1 MITKRDGESPVQIDG
16 AALFVA
22 LGVGLIGASSA
33 VGVPVGLGLET
44 PGSMVL
50 LAVLCFAGFVIGL
63 YAVVAVFTRRLPLPE
78 IRYRG
83 KIEEVIEPEPGP
95 RLTDSERQEAKEQQ
109 DIMTRALIED
119 SRNLPERAERGDEG
133 LEDDR

>member
-1 MITKRDGESPVQIDG
+1 MITKRDGEPPAQIDG
-16 AALFVA
+16 AALFVG
-22 LGVGLIGASSA
+22 LGVGLMGASSA

-44 PGSMVL
+44 PGPMVL

-83 KIEEVIEPEPGP
+83 KNPEFIRSPPGPKPEPGSSGP
-95 RLTDSERQEAKEQQ
+95 TDSEGKEMKEQQ
-109 DIMTRALIED
+109 DMMARALMKD
-119 SRNLPERAERGDEG
+119 SRNPPDNGERE
-133 LEDDR
+133 